1 MNDNFSDEKARN
13 RNVKK
18 TQATLKTRSVFR
30 GFESLKKWG
39 NMQFRGKRTK
49 RHVNIYDFTLMY

>member
-1 MNDNFSDEKARN
+1 MNDNFSDEKAQN

-18 TQATLKTRSVFR
+18 TQAMLKTRSVFR
-30 GFESLKKWG
+30 GFKSLKKWE
-39 NMQFRGKRTK
+39 NMHFRGKRTK